1 MADTYELQLTLD
13 LPDSLSSRD
22 LDLLRW
28 HLAEEDGRQDEG
40 YEVPLWDGRGPAS
53 RIGGL
58 QVAEL
63 RSVHGGWAL
72 TVRQEAH
79 PDGFHDLR
87 RLVLWLGA
95 RTTTAGPIGYLR
107 FYESYVPDILIVESG
122 TVSCVVLRMDETIR
136 VADQEFPYS

>member
-13 LPDSLSSRD
+13 LSDSLSPGE

-28 HLAEEDGRQDEG
+28 HLGEEGGRQDEG
-40 YEVPLWDGRGPAS
+40 YEYPLWDGRGWAR

-63 RSVHGGWAL
+63 RPVHGGWSL

-79 PDGFHDLR
+79 PDEFHDLR
-87 RLVLWLGA
+87 RIVQWLGR
-95 RTTTAGPIGYLR
+95 RTTSSGPIGYLR
-107 FYESYVPDILIVESG
+107 FYEAHEPDMLIAQSG
-122 TVSCVVLRMDETIR
+122 TVSCAFLKVDEVIE
-136 VADQEFPYS
+136 VASEEFPYT

>member
-13 LPDSLSSRD
+13 LPDSLSPGE
-22 LDLLRW
+22 LGVLRW
-28 HLAEEDGRQDEG
+28 HLAEEGGRQDEG
-40 YEVPLWDGRGPAS
+40 YEYSLWDGRGPAR

-63 RSVHGGWAL
+63 RSVRGGWSL

-87 RLVLWLGA
+87 RIVQWLGA
-95 RTTTAGPIGYLR
+95 RTTTSGPIGYLR
-107 FYESYVPDILIVESG
+107 FYESHVPDMLIARSG
-122 TVSCVVLRMDETIR
+122 TVSCAFLKVDEVIE
-136 VADQEFPYS
+136 VASEEFPYT